1 MTSSKAKTEQV
12 DVRRRKGVLKSFLY
26 NKKTAPYIFILPFII
41 SFLIFFL
48 TPAIQTIHMSFHR
61 VITLADMQFIGF
73 GNYTRLMN
81 PNFFMAIRT
90 STVYAISVVAIL
102 IPFPLLLAVIL
113 NSKLIRGRN
122 FFRSTFFLPSL
133 TSVIVAGVSFRLIFG
148 ELPDALFNSFLGLFG
163 VEPVRWVM
171 SFWPGMFAMVSLTTW
186 RMTGVYMIYFLAAL
200 QTIPE
205 ELYESADMDGAGAIK
220 QFYYITLPQ
229 MKHMIVYVLTLVIFE
244 GYRMFTESFVF
255 WNEANPGG
263 LGLTITRYIFNEAFQ
278 RNDMGLGSAIGITLL
293 GIVLVINLIQL
304 KLFGLF
310 RKEL

>member
-1 MTSSKAKTEQV
+1 MIPGKTKQSGEQRQQGAIMRFFYNPKA
-12 DVRRRKGVLKSFLY
+12 
-26 NKKTAPYIFILPFII
+26 APYIFILPFII

-48 TPAIQTIHMSFHR
+48 TPAIQTIHMSFRR
-61 VITLADMQFIGF
+61 VITLTDMQFIGF
-73 GNYTRLMN
+73 GNYARLMN

-90 STVYAISVVAIL
+90 STIYAISVVAIL

-122 FFRSTFFLPSL
+122 FFRSVLFIPSL

-148 ELPDALFNSFLGLFG
+148 ELPNALFNSFLGLFG
-163 VEPVRWVM
+163 VDPIRWVM
-171 SFWPGMFAMVSLTTW
+171 SFWPGIFAMVSLTTW

-205 ELYESADMDGAGAIK
+205 ELYESAEIDGAGTFK
-220 QFYYITLPQ
+220 QFIYITLPQ
-229 MKHMIVYVLTLVIFE
+229 MRHIIVYVLTLVIFE
-244 GYRMFTESFVF
+244 GYRMFAESFVF
-255 WNEANPGG
+255 WNETNPGG

-293 GIVLVINLIQL
+293 GIVLVINLFQL
-304 KLFGLF
+304 KVFGLF